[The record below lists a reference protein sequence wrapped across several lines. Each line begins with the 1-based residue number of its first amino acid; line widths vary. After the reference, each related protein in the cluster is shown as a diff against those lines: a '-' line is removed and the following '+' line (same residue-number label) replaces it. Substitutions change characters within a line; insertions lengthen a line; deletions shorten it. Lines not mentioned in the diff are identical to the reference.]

1 MDQLTIQVAEPGTDW
16 RTVKKDLSAD
26 APARGAPANDGPPGP
41 AGPGQHSGV
50 RGLRAAGRSGHA
62 LLRVGSCRDITQPL
76 EAPLRRSLYT
86 KAQARVMGP
95 TGLRR
100 ASYGRLRKAS
110 PETVRARLFVLVAAV
125 AVWRPVA
132 GSIRAPIASDSN
144 PPRVTAHLH
153 QRTSQDPGDTFQRG
167 LSVRQGGMARAIRK
181 RLETIR
187 RE

>member
-62 LLRVGSCRDITQPL
+62 L
-76 EAPLRRSLYT
+76 
-86 KAQARVMGP
+86 
-95 TGLRR
+95 
-100 ASYGRLRKAS
+100 
-110 PETVRARLFVLVAAV
+110 VAACRQLPRHHAAPRSATQAF
-125 AVWRPVA
+125 AVHEGTGPSNGADRIAQRGACGRHHRKPCVPGCLSWSRPSPFV
-132 GSIRAPIASDSN
+132 RHN